1 MPLGFMGVK
10 GVVSPLPAAAFESTG
25 AVGAGAS
32 RPMGDSS
39 FFRFAISACRN
50 RWGRRRFA
58 KSKLDQKKRRRQTG
72 QERYWIKSTP
82 TFGRGL
88 CLKIASNLLDRL
100 AQGEA
105 GGEGAGG

>member
-39 FFRFAISACRN
+39 FFRFAISA
-50 RWGRRRFA
+50 
-58 KSKLDQKKRRRQTG
+58 
-72 QERYWIKSTP
+72 
-82 TFGRGL
+82 FGRGL